1 MPVATETVAASPVA
15 DQTVLTATIR
25 SRGAVD
31 IRPEVSG
38 YLVSIAAKSGQ
49 RVEAGQELM
58 QIDPARQR
66 ATVSQSRALTA
77 GASAE
82 LARSKANLAQLEAS
96 LEQGQADLTFAKRQ
110 ADRVA
115 GLYATQNASRE
126 SFDQASA
133 GLKRARA
140 QVDSVKAQIDAQ
152 RAAIRALGAQV
163 ASTRSSQRRSEVE
176 LAYFSVKAPVTG
188 LLADIPVREGDRVDP
203 TTFLTSIVGDEG
215 LELYLPVPVRYSS
228 KLAGGLRVE
237 VLDDDRSVLAESAL
251 NFVSPRAEEATQ
263 TVLAK
268 AMLPTDNPALRVG
281 RFVRARVTWSV
292 AEAPTVPAL
301 AVVQVN
307 TQAYV
312 FAVKKEGQAAT
323 VEQRPVELGP
333 LHDQRYAITAGL
345 EAGETVVIE
354 GVHLLRDGA
363 PVAPKPEPTTAN
375 APPPAT
381 ESGRSPATGASATDE
396 PEPSDKPA
404 EGAAQ

>member
-1 MPVATETVAASPVA
+1 MPAVVETVVTSPVP
-15 DQTVLTATIR
+15 DQTVLTANIR

-31 IRPEVSG
+31 IRPEASG
-38 YLVSIAAKSGQ
+38 YLVSIAVKSGQ

-58 QIDPARQR
+58 QIDPARQQ

-82 LARSKANLAQLEAS
+82 LARSKANLAQLQAS
-96 LEQGQADLTFAKRQ
+96 LEQRQADLTFAKRQ
-110 ADRVA
+110 SDRIA

-126 SFDQASA
+126 SFDEASA

-228 KLAGGLRVE
+228 KLAAGLAVE
-237 VLDDDRSVLAESAL
+237 VLDDDGTVLAESAL
-251 NFVSPRAEEATQ
+251 NFLSPRADEATQ

-268 AMLPTDNPALRVG
+268 AALPTDNPALRVG

-292 AEAPTVPAL
+292 ADGPTVPAL

-312 FAVKKEGQAAT
+312 FVLKEEGGAAS
-323 VEQRPVELGP
+323 VQQRPVELGP
-333 LHDQRYAITAGL
+333 LRDQRYAVASGL
-345 EAGETVVIE
+345 EAGETIVVQ

-363 PVAPKPEPTTAN
+363 PVQPTPPPTATTA
-375 APPPAT
+375 AGETPPPKA
-381 ESGRSPATGASATDE
+381 PAA
-396 PEPSDKPA
+396 KPA
-404 EGAAQ
+404 SGDGSGATAPTEETAE